1 MSRENRNGIG
11 VGFGSKVSRCMA
23 EWKFPCI
30 PSIAWKFWQL
40 TSIFCWSL
48 SPNLWVAN
56 QESQKREL
64 TAVLSHAIFLP
75 LLSFLNTPL
84 RGSIDLSILKRKTFI
99 GLVTFTDR
107 TWTVVSQLFS
117 RRPVL
122 GRPCVSWAYPAPSI
136 WRPMAGAA
144 VCRETA
150 NRHLAAWAWALRGL
164 TSKRLPTLG

>member
-1 MSRENRNGIG
+1 M
-11 VGFGSKVSRCMA
+11 
-23 EWKFPCI
+23 
-30 PSIAWKFWQL
+30 
-40 TSIFCWSL
+40 
-48 SPNLWVAN
+48 AN

-84 RGSIDLSILKRKTFI
+84 RGSIDLSILRRKTFI

-107 TWTVVSQLFS
+107 TRKVVSQLFS

-144 VCRETA
+144 VCREIA
-150 NRHLAAWAWALRGL
+150 NRHLAA
-164 TSKRLPTLG
+164 